1 MQNVHFTIDD
11 LAKLKIVPTVGP
23 VAEAVFAVDLLRRGA
38 GGAPFAKWREAV
50 GLRMRRARSSADAL
64 TGPGGLRPRPA
75 PASGELQQRAR
86 GSWLFDL
93 VSSEGA
99 ADDVECLDPVME
111 RVHDLGVAPYW
122 AQARTHLQLDRDR
135 RCRLLVGGGI
145 EHLLSTL
152 HAWIDWSPPVLT
164 VASGRQQEIELRGN
178 GLVIVPSLFLAQP
191 MVFADPAGTD
201 RAPVLVYP
209 APLDLDTADSLWSAA
224 RAGDR
229 ALAALVGR
237 TRAKVLQALT
247 ETCSTSELGR
257 RLGISPAAASQHATV
272 LREAGLVTS
281 RRRSNTMLHSLTALG
296 SALAMVGGPA
306 LDSGTAE
313 PARTTCGPAR
323 TTCGPGPGAR
333 A

>member
-1 MQNVHFTIDD
+1 
-11 LAKLKIVPTVGP
+11 
-23 VAEAVFAVDLLRRGA
+23 
-38 GGAPFAKWREAV
+38 
-50 GLRMRRARSSADAL
+50 MRRARTSADTLA
-64 TGPGGLRPRPA
+64 GPARPRPQSSA
-75 PASGELQQRAR
+75 QPGELQQRSR

-93 VSSEGA
+93 VSSEEST
-99 ADDVECLDPVME
+99 DDVDCPDPVIKK
-111 RVHDLGVAPYW
+111 VHHLGVAPYW
-122 AQARTHLQLDRDR
+122 AQTRTHLQLDRDR

-164 VASGRQQEIELRGN
+164 VASGRTQEIELRGN

-209 APLDLDTADSLWSAA
+209 APLDLDTADSLWSTAG
-224 RAGDR
+224 AGDR

-257 RLGISPAAASQHATV
+257 RLAISPAAASQHATV

-306 LDSGTAE
+306 PDTGKGE
-313 PARTTCGPAR
+313 PTPSM
-323 TTCGPGPGAR
+323 CGPGPGIR
-333 A
+333 G